1 MIYSSNAIYH
11 ILVINLKTMK
21 YVKFFLLLIS
31 QLVIVELVIWFHTC
45 GLGWHVEELLPGDA
59 ISLWGT
65 ITTIVFLV
73 FSVLALWNIDQKIQ
87 ELNSIKHSISEKFNN
102 IENKNREVML
112 EADKAQKDI
121 VKQAEVQIKNIL
133 NKSTYRQ
140 NFYDTLTRIANIPD
154 PSRQVQE
161 YTHFLRTSG
170 NIEGI
175 NYAYVYIS
183 RGNAYMELSRKA
195 KALADYEMAA
205 RLDTKTVAPYYSL
218 GHYYVVEKDFNKS
231 IEIFEKGLTL
241 DPQDENLM
249 MNIANSYSAMGD
261 YEKADEYFDKALT
274 FNPDLAIA
282 YYNKAKLVIA
292 KKEDLWKK
300 KSMNY
305 LNHCIQIMPFFYQ
318 SNINKASLLRED
330 NKNEEAES
338 VLSKVIGGTF
348 NEDLIMAILQRGIT
362 YRLQNKLPMALND
375 FNTVLLYAPYN
386 IQNLSN
392 LSQTYFAM
400 GYLNEAH
407 FYAQLGLKE
416 AQKQDNHFC
425 DMEFNNVLMR
435 IQVMSGMTIPISKGN
450 TNNEGSENTNTEK

>member
-1 MIYSSNAIYH
+1 
-11 ILVINLKTMK
+11 MK
-21 YVKFFLLLIS
+21 NVKYFLLLIS
-31 QLVIVELVIWFHTC
+31 QLVIVELVIWFHTS
-45 GLGWHVEELLPGDA
+45 GSGWHVEELLPGDA
-59 ISLWGT
+59 ITLWGT

-102 IENKNREVML
+102 IEDKNREVMQ

-121 VKQAEVQIKNIL
+121 VKQAEAQIKNIL

-140 NFYDTLTRIANIPD
+140 NFYDTLARIANIPD

-205 RLDTKTVAPYYSL
+205 SLDTKTVAPYYSL
-218 GHYYVVEKDFNKS
+218 GHYYVVEKDYKRS
-231 IEIFEKGLTL
+231 IEIFEKGLKL

-249 MNIANSYSAMGD
+249 MNIANSYSAMGE

-282 YYNKAKLVIA
+282 YYNKAKLAID
-292 KKEDLWKK
+292 KKEDLWKE

-305 LNHCIQIMPFFYQ
+305 LNHCIQIMPFFYE

-330 NKNEEAES
+330 NKNEEAEG
-338 VLSKVIGGTF
+338 VLSKVIGVTF
-348 NEDLIMAILQRGIT
+348 NENFIMAILQRGIT

-392 LSQTYFAM
+392 LSQTYFIM
-400 GYLNEAH
+400 GYYNEAY
-407 FYAQLGLKE
+407 FYADLGLKE
-416 AQKQDNHFC
+416 ANKQDNHFC
-425 DMEFNNVLMR
+425 DMEFKDILNR
-435 IQVMSGMTIPISKGN
+435 IHVQSSRMTVALNK
-450 TNNEGSENTNTEK
+450 SENTNPQK

>member
-1 MIYSSNAIYH
+1 
-11 ILVINLKTMK
+11 MK
-21 YVKFFLLLIS
+21 YVKYFLFLIS

-45 GLGWHVEELLPGDA
+45 RLGWHVEELLPGDA

-102 IENKNREVML
+102 IENKNREVMQ

-195 KALADYEMAA
+195 KAFADYEMAA

-218 GHYYVVEKDFNKS
+218 GHYYVVEKDFKKS

-292 KKEDLWKK
+292 KKEDLWKE

-450 TNNEGSENTNTEK
+450 TNNEESENTNPEK

>member
-1 MIYSSNAIYH
+1 
-11 ILVINLKTMK
+11 MK
-21 YVKFFLLLIS
+21 YIKYFVLIIL
-31 QLVIVELVIWFHTC
+31 QFAIVELVIWFHTS
-45 GLGWHVEELLPGDA
+45 GSGWHIEELLPGDA
-59 ISLWGT
+59 ITLWGT

-102 IENKNREVML
+102 IENKNREVMQ

-121 VKQAEVQIKNIL
+121 VKQAEEQIKNIL
-133 NKSTYRQ
+133 DESTYRQ

-170 NIEGI
+170 NIEGV
-175 NYAYVYIS
+175 NYAFVYIS
-183 RGNAYMELSRKA
+183 RGNAYLALSRNA

-205 RLDTKTVAPYYSL
+205 KLDTKTVVPYYSL
-218 GHYYVVEKDFNKS
+218 GNYYVIEKNFKKS
-231 IEIFEKGLTL
+231 IEVFEDGLKL

-249 MNIANSYSAMGD
+249 MNIANSYSAMGE

-282 YYNKAKLVIA
+282 YYNKAKLAMA
-292 KKEDLWKK
+292 KKEDLWKE

-305 LNHCIQIMPFFYQ
+305 LNHCIQIMPFFYE

-330 NKNEEAES
+330 NKNEDAEN
-338 VLSKVIGGTF
+338 VLSKVIGVTF
-348 NEDLIMAILQRGIT
+348 NENLIMAILQRGIT
-362 YRLQNKLPMALND
+362 YRLQNKFPLALND
-375 FNTVLLYAPYN
+375 FNTVLTYAPYN

-392 LSQTYFAM
+392 LSQTYLAM
-400 GYLNEAH
+400 GYFNEANY
-407 FYAQLGLKE
+407 YATLGLTE
-416 AQKQDNHFC
+416 ANKQNNHSC
-425 DMEFNNVLMR
+425 DMEFNDVLIHLQAMQR
-435 IQVMSGMTIPISKGN
+435 MAIPISK
-450 TNNEGSENTNTEK
+450 ENTNKTT

>member
-1 MIYSSNAIYH
+1 
-11 ILVINLKTMK
+11 MK
-21 YVKFFLLLIS
+21 YIKYFVLIIL
-31 QLVIVELVIWFHTC
+31 QFAIVELVIWFHTS
-45 GLGWHVEELLPGDA
+45 GSGWHIEELLPGDA
-59 ISLWGT
+59 ITLWGT

-102 IENKNREVML
+102 IENKNREVMQ

-121 VKQAEVQIKNIL
+121 VKQAEEQIKNIL
-133 NKSTYRQ
+133 DESTYRQ

-170 NIEGI
+170 NIEGV
-175 NYAYVYIS
+175 NYAFVYIS
-183 RGNAYMELSRKA
+183 RGNAYLALSRNA

-205 RLDTKTVAPYYSL
+205 KLDTKTVVPYYSL
-218 GHYYVVEKDFNKS
+218 GNYYVVEKNFKKS
-231 IEIFEKGLTL
+231 IEVFENGLKL

-249 MNIANSYSAMGD
+249 MNIANSYSAMGE

-282 YYNKAKLVIA
+282 YYNKAKLAMA
-292 KKEDLWKK
+292 KKEDLWKE

-305 LNHCIQIMPFFYQ
+305 LNHCIQIMPFFYE

-330 NKNEEAES
+330 NKNEDAEN
-338 VLSKVIGGTF
+338 VLSKVIGVTF
-348 NEDLIMAILQRGIT
+348 NENLIMAILQRGIT
-362 YRLQNKLPMALND
+362 YRLQNKFPLALND
-375 FNTVLLYAPYN
+375 FNTVLTYAPYN

-392 LSQTYFAM
+392 LSQTYLAI
-400 GYLNEAH
+400 GYFNEANY
-407 FYAQLGLKE
+407 YATLGLTE
-416 AQKQDNHFC
+416 ANKQNNHSC
-425 DMEFNNVLMR
+425 DMEFNDVLIHLQAM
-435 IQVMSGMTIPISKGN
+435 Q
-450 TNNEGSENTNTEK
+450 

>member
-1 MIYSSNAIYH
+1 
-11 ILVINLKTMK
+11 MK

-31 QLVIVELVIWFHTC
+31 QFVLIEFVIWFHTC

-102 IENKNREVML
+102 IENKNREVMQ

-140 NFYDTLTRIANIPD
+140 KFYDTLTRIANIPD

-195 KALADYEMAA
+195 KAFADYEMAA

-218 GHYYVVEKDFNKS
+218 GHYYVVEKDFKKS

-241 DPQDENLM
+241 DPQDENMM
-249 MNIANSYSAMGD
+249 MNIANSYSAMGN

-292 KKEDLWKK
+292 KKEDLWKE

-318 SNINKASLLRED
+318 SNISKASLLRED

-450 TNNEGSENTNTEK
+450 TNNEGSENTNPEK

>member
-1 MIYSSNAIYH
+1 M
-11 ILVINLKTMK
+11 
-21 YVKFFLLLIS
+21 
-31 QLVIVELVIWFHTC
+31 
-45 GLGWHVEELLPGDA
+45 
-59 ISLWGT
+59 
-65 ITTIVFLV
+65 
-73 FSVLALWNIDQKIQ
+73 
-87 ELNSIKHSISEKFNN
+87 
-102 IENKNREVML
+102 
-112 EADKAQKDI
+112 
-121 VKQAEVQIKNIL
+121 
-133 NKSTYRQ
+133 
-140 NFYDTLTRIANIPD
+140 
-154 PSRQVQE
+154 QE

-218 GHYYVVEKDFNKS
+218 GHYYVVEKDYKRS
-231 IEIFEKGLTL
+231 IEIFEEGLKL

-282 YYNKAKLVIA
+282 YYNKAKLAID
-292 KKEDLWKK
+292 KKEDLWKE

-435 IQVMSGMTIPISKGN
+435 IQVMSGMAIPISKGN
-450 TNNEGSENTNTEK
+450 TNNEGSENTSPEK

>member
-1 MIYSSNAIYH
+1 
-11 ILVINLKTMK
+11 MK
-21 YVKFFLLLIS
+21 YIKYFILIILQFS
-31 QLVIVELVIWFHTC
+31 IVEIVILFHTT
-45 GLGWHVEELLPGDA
+45 GLGWHIEELLPGDA
-59 ISLWGT
+59 ITLCGT

-121 VKQAEVQIKNIL
+121 VKQAEEQIKNIL

-205 RLDTKTVAPYYSL
+205 KLDTKTVAPYYSL
-218 GHYYVVEKDFNKS
+218 GNYYVVEKDYKKS
-231 IEIFEKGLTL
+231 IEIYEEGLKL
-241 DPQDENLM
+241 DPLDENLM
-249 MNIANSYSAMGD
+249 MNIANSYSAMGE

-282 YYNKAKLVIA
+282 YYNKAKLAID
-292 KKEDLWKK
+292 KKEDLWKE

-305 LNHCIQIMPFFYQ
+305 LNHCIQIMPFFYE

-330 NKNEEAES
+330 NKNEEAEG
-338 VLSKVIGGTF
+338 VLSKVIGVTF
-348 NEDLIMAILQRGIT
+348 NENFIMAILQRGIT

-416 AQKQDNHFC
+416 AKKQDNHFC
-425 DMEFNNVLMR
+425 DMEFNDVLIR
-435 IQVMSGMTIPISKGN
+435 LQAMSRMTTIPKSKGN
-450 TNNEGSENTNTEK
+450 TNNEESENTDPEK